1 MTSTWA
7 SPQHP
12 KMSSGIANK
21 QFKGPLMNQWF
32 NVYLNIAIFVFDK
45 RLGAVAAE
53 KLTNC
58 D

>member
-1 MTSTWA
+1 
-7 SPQHP
+7 
-12 KMSSGIANK
+12 MSSGIANK
-21 QFKGPLMNQWF
+21 QFKGPLVNQWF